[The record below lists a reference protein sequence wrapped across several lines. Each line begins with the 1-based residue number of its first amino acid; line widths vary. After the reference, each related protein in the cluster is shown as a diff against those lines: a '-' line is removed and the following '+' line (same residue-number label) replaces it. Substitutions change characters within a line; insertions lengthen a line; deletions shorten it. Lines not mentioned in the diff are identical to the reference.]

1 MTNRDSRSAKLVLF
15 LLALAVLAGFQPGFA
30 EGRSIKQLHHA
41 AEQGDAVAQFEFGA
55 MYGKGEGVRQDPAQA
70 VTWYRKAAVQGHAN
84 AQYNLGSVYELGLG
98 MTQNDYEAAKWFRL
112 AAEQGHA

>member
-1 MTNRDSRSAKLVLF
+1 MGIVTNRNSHSGRWVLI

-55 MYGKGEGVRQDPAQA
+55 MYGKGEGVRQDSAQA
-70 VTWYRKAAVQGHAN
+70 VTWYRKAAVQGHAE
-84 AQYNLGSVYELGLG
+84 AVMEALAGL
-98 MTQNDYEAAKWFRL
+98 
-112 AAEQGHA
+112 